1 MVADLTTTRAVTC
14 TVTRRLLIT
23 TSRHTVAGME
33 VATTITTMTAA
44 AMVARLPIAAT
55 TVAAS
60 AKVAPGTTSLAA
72 RASPTTARETRA
84 EVVTKTGPREAA
96 ITTAHQATDR
106 NVRNDRNGLARL
118 LTSRARANAAPR
130 PSAQRTSSPSLKKM
144 SLERCVTAPEASQMT
159 DDAAPTT
166 TALIRG
172 PALTDLTGL
181 TESLETTTVS
191 LATGPDT
198 MKAEAVSTIVETGTA
213 PREADRTAVVAAATS
228 QEAGSTMEAIAA
240 EEDPAATTVVAT
252 SQEADTT
259 AVCAE
264 ALVMVDMRIVTT
276 ATTRMEADLASTAA
290 DSSREAR
297 VALAVADSRIAAS
310 EAPSAAGEVAEAAST
325 TVNAT
330 SEEVATTTEAVLT
343 CIEAATTT
351 AETAWTTLVAGVACL
366 PAVATADAVEA
377 ATGWTEADAA
387 SARTTVDPRA
397 PATEV
402 RKVDLLSTSSRP
414 RVAVA
419 QAPAAAR
426 AVATDSP
433 GLQSR

>member
-1 MVADLTTTRAVTC
+1 
-14 TVTRRLLIT
+14 
-23 TSRHTVAGME
+23 ME
-33 VATTITTMTAA
+33 VATIATTTAA

-60 AKVAPGTTSLAA
+60 TMTAVAPGTTSLAA
-72 RASPTTARETRA
+72 RARPTTARETRVNIALA
-84 EVVTKTGPREAA
+84 EVVTITGPREAA
-96 ITTAHQATDR
+96 ITTARQSKDR

-118 LTSRARANAAPR
+118 LTSHARANVAPR
-130 PSAQRTSSPSLKKM
+130 PSVQRTSSPSPKKM
-144 SLERCVTAPEASQMT
+144 SLEQLERVTASEASQMM
-159 DDAAPTT
+159 DDAAATT
-166 TALIRG
+166 SALIRG
-172 PALTDLTGL
+172 PALTDLR
-181 TESLETTTVS
+181 ESLETTTVS

-198 MKAEAVSTIVETGTA
+198 MKAEADSTIVVATTTEAETGTA
-213 PREADRTAVVAAATS
+213 PREADRTAAAVATS
-228 QEAGSTMEAIAA
+228 QEAGTTMEAIAA

-264 ALVMVDMRIVTT
+264 ALVRVDMRIVTT
-276 ATTRMEADLASTAA
+276 ATTRMEADPASMAA

-310 EAPSAAGEVAEAAST
+310 EAPSAVGEVAEAASMT
-325 TVNAT
+325 GNAT

-343 CIEAATTT
+343 CTEAATTT

-377 ATGWTEADAA
+377 ATGWTAADEA

-397 PATEV
+397 AATT
-402 RKVDLLSTSSRP
+402 KVDLLSTSSRP
-414 RVAVA
+414 RLAAA

-426 AVATDSP
+426 AVTTDSP
-433 GLQSR
+433 GLRSR